1 MKKSIFM
8 IIGIILFISG
18 CTQETQN
25 RISRTFQNW
34 TGSHGVLKIYS
45 GGKVVEEYF
54 EIDKLS
60 TAYGTDDNRPRPYRY
75 GYGYLDQN
83 HNGILDNNE
92 KRKKIYFEVSAYAE
106 YSFHDD
112 PNQ

>member
-1 MKKSIFM
+1 MKKYIFSALIAVIM
-8 IIGIILFISG
+8 MSG

-25 RISRTFQNW
+25 KIGRSIQNW
-34 TGSHGVLKIYS
+34 TGSHGILTMVS
-45 GGKVVEEYF
+45 GGKIYARYF

-60 TAYGTDDNRPRPYRY
+60 TAYGTSDGRPRNYRY

-83 HNGILDNNE
+83 GNGILDKNE
-92 KRKKIYFEVSAYAE
+92 KRKKVYFEIGSYDH
-106 YSFHDD
+106 YDFHDD

>member
-1 MKKSIFM
+1 MKKMIF
-8 IIGIILFISG
+8 GIIAIAFMMSG

-25 RISRTFQNW
+25 KISRTLQNW
-34 TGSHGVLKIYS
+34 TGSHGILKIFS
-45 GGKVVEEYF
+45 GGKVVAMFF

-83 HNGILDNNE
+83 GNGILDKNE
-92 KRKKIYFEVSAYAE
+92 KKEKIYFEVSE
-106 YSFHDD
+106 YSQYIFYDD

>member
-1 MKKSIFM
+1 M
-8 IIGIILFISG
+8 IKIILLLAGILIFFIG

-25 RISRTFQNW
+25 RLSRTFQNW
-34 TGSHGVLKIYS
+34 TGSHGILKIYS
-45 GGKVVEEYF
+45 GGKVVEQYF

-60 TAYGTDDNRPRPYRY
+60 TAYGTDDNKPRPYRY
-75 GYGYLDQN
+75 GYGYYDQN
-83 HNGILDNNE
+83 QNGILDKNE
-92 KRKKIYFEVSAYAE
+92 KRKKVYFEVGAYSQ